1 MSAAKVFPVF
11 MTFFLLAGCATDEP
25 KPTPPPPPTVVQL
38 RIEALPDINLDGE
51 GRPSPL
57 LLRVYQ
63 LKELAAFNGADFF
76 QLYQNEKSILGADV
90 AGKEEFILRPGEKRE
105 VSFEAK
111 PEAKAVGVFAA
122 YRNLDS
128 AQWRASTSFPPNTT
142 SIVKLRVTSD
152 RLDLGSPKATD
163 EAPAE

>member
-1 MSAAKVFPVF
+1 MSVTTVIPAFL
-11 MTFFLLAGCATDEP
+11 TLLLLAGCAADEP
-25 KPTPPPPPTVVQL
+25 KPAPPPPPTVVQL

-76 QLYQNEKSILGADV
+76 QLYQNEKSVLGADV

-105 VSFEAK
+105 LSFEAK
-111 PEAKAVGVFAA
+111 PETKAVGIFAA

-128 AQWRASTSFPPNTT
+128 AQWRTSTAFPPNKT

-152 RLDLGSPKATD
+152 RLDLGSPEATD
-163 EAPAE
+163 EAPAK